1 MSEQLRD
8 PNLSWVYQE
17 LTKDD
22 NGNFNLVNNIAYIL
36 YKQRK
41 IEFYQ
46 SHNGHPTIE
55 QLRTFQESYML
66 AGVIKGLRD
75 ESASIVQDILK
86 ASLANK
92 VREVEIRL
100 TTTLEAEMKTELAT
114 LKTELS
120 GNHTQL
126 KTLLETATQI
136 RGSNHSSL
144 IGKLDGLSSR
154 GWKWWCAEIGKGA
167 LITIASTI
175 LLWLIFVAVTSGK
188 EKQAKFQDNHLP
200 EKPERKTTKPP

>member
-1 MSEQLRD
+1 MSEQRD

-22 NGNFNLVNNIAYIL
+22 DGNFNLVNNIAYIL

-46 SHNGHPTIE
+46 SHSGNPTIE
-55 QLRTFQESYML
+55 QLRTFQESFML
-66 AGVIKGLRD
+66 PGIIKGLRD
-75 ESASIVQDILK
+75 ESESIVKDILN

-100 TTTLEAEMKTELAT
+100 STTLEADMKAQLITV
-114 LKTELS
+114 KTQLS
-120 GNHTQL
+120 SSHTQL
-126 KTLLETATQI
+126 ETLLKTADQI
-136 RGSNHSSL
+136 RGTNHSTL
-144 IGKLDGLSSR
+144 NGKLDNLSNHD
-154 GWKWWCAEIGKGA
+154 WKWWVAEIGKGV

-188 EKQAKFQDNHLP
+188 EKQDNIQNDYLP
-200 EKPERKTTKPP
+200 QNSSSKTNPP

>member
-1 MSEQLRD
+1 MSEQQRD

-46 SHNGHPTIE
+46 SHNGQPTTE
-55 QLRTFQESYML
+55 QLRTFQESHML
-66 AGVIKGLRD
+66 SAVIKGLKD
-75 ESASIVQDILK
+75 ESESIVKDILN
-86 ASLANK
+86 ASLASK

-100 TTTLEAEMKTELAT
+100 STTLEAEMKTELST
-114 LKTELS
+114 LKTQLN
-120 GNHTQL
+120 GHHTQL
-126 KTLLETATQI
+126 KTLLDTANQI
-136 RGSNHSSL
+136 RGTNHTSL

-154 GWKWWCAEIGKGA
+154 GWKWWFAEIGKGA

-175 LLWLIFVAVTSGK
+175 LLWLIFLAVTSGK
-188 EKQAKFQDNHLP
+188 EKQDNFQNDTLPHNSTAKK
-200 EKPERKTTKPP
+200 EAT

>member
-1 MSEQLRD
+1 MSEQERD

-46 SHNGHPTIE
+46 SYNGNPTTE
-55 QLRTFQESYML
+55 QLRTFQESFML
-66 AGVIKGLRD
+66 PGIIKGLKD
-75 ESASIVQDILK
+75 ESESIVKDILN

-92 VREVEIRL
+92 VREVEVRL
-100 TTTLEAEMKTELAT
+100 STTLEAEMKAELTT
-114 LKTELS
+114 LKTQLTS
-120 GNHTQL
+120 SHTQL
-126 KTLLETATQI
+126 ETLLNAADQI
-136 RGSNHSSL
+136 RDSNQSNLS
-144 IGKLDGLSSR
+144 IKLDNLSSR
-154 GWKWWCAEIGKGA
+154 GWKWWLAEIGKGS

-175 LLWLIFVAVTSGK
+175 LLWLIFIAMTSGK
-188 EKQAKFQDNHLP
+188 DKQDEIQDKYLP
-200 EKPERKTTKPP
+200 ENQATKTKPP